1 MTGKAQPKQSKI
13 NSAQIGQ
20 RIIKKYPNRRLYDTL
35 TSAYVTL
42 AEVKRLVIEGV
53 ELRVLDA
60 KTHEDLTRSILLQIL
75 LEEETC
81 GAPMFSE
88 SALINIIRFY
98 GQLMQGFMG
107 DYLEK
112 NMQSFMD
119 LQIEM
124 AGQNKPPTPE
134 VWQKM
139 ITMKSPVMQSLVQSY
154 AEKSREAFQKM
165 QDQMD
170 QQTLQ
175 LLESLRIKPPSK

>member
-1 MTGKAQPKQSKI
+1 
-13 NSAQIGQ
+13 
-20 RIIKKYPNRRLYDTL
+20 
-35 TSAYVTL
+35 
-42 AEVKRLVIEGV
+42 
-53 ELRVLDA
+53 
-60 KTHEDLTRSILLQIL
+60 
-75 LEEETC
+75 
-81 GAPMFSE
+81 
-88 SALINIIRFY
+88 
-98 GQLMQGFMG
+98 
-107 DYLEK
+107 
-112 NMQSFMD
+112 
-119 LQIEM
+119 M

>member
-1 MTGKAQPKQSKI
+1 MTGNVPKKKSKVKSE
-13 NSAQIGQ
+13 NSGQ

-42 AEVKRLVIEGV
+42 TEVKRLVIEGV
-53 ELRVLDA
+53 DLRVVDA
-60 KTHEDLTRSILLQIL
+60 KTQEDLTRSILLQIL

-119 LQIEM
+119 LQTEM
-124 AGQNKPPTPE
+124 AGQQPPPTPE
-134 VWQKM
+134 VWQKL

-165 QDQMD
+165 QEQMD

-175 LLESLRIKPPSK
+175 LLESLRIKPPK